1 MNACK
6 SRSRHRACPEPTT
19 EGARRERWTYEQLGA
34 EVGMSGSQAHVIL
47 ECNDPCEPMIDRVP
61 VPQRNVKDCY
71 SGETGLRRTAAG
83 MLEAEKQFRT
93 WRPGWPDPSA
103 QASMTVTP
111 TSTRTDARRPGGA
124 AALHRR

>member
-1 MNACK
+1 MSAMGSEGLK
-6 SRSRHRACPEPTT
+6 DAPRS
-19 EGARRERWTYEQLGA
+19 GAPLT
-34 EVGMSGSQAHVIL
+34 HV
-47 ECNDPCEPMIDRVP
+47 
-61 VPQRNVKDCY
+61 
-71 SGETGLRRTAAG
+71 ETRLRRTATG

-111 TSTRTDARRPGGA
+111 TSTRRDARRPGGA